1 MKLVRTIALALAG
14 LVAAK
19 PPVEA
24 RAAVIVDKNTDLA
37 QYSQF
42 FEDAELLLDAVTVV
56 DVKDKSFD
64 LFTYGYQAYDMVILF
79 PPQVKCEYRGG
90 GGGGGGNDEESGWFY
105 GWFYGH

>member
-1 MKLVRTIALALAG
+1 MLFVRTLVLAMAG

-24 RAAVIVDKNTDLA
+24 RTAVIVDKNTDLA

-42 FEDAELLLDAVTVV
+42 FDDAEHLLDTVTVI

-79 PPQVKCEYRGG
+79 PPQVKCE
-90 GGGGGGNDEESGWFY
+90 
-105 GWFYGH
+105 

>member
-1 MKLVRTIALALAG
+1 MLLVRTIALAMAG

-19 PPVEA
+19 PPMEA
-24 RAAVIVDKNTDLA
+24 RTAVIVDKNTDLA

-42 FEDAELLLDAVTVV
+42 FEDAENLLDTVTVV

-79 PPQVKCEYRGG
+79 PPQVKCEYERGMVG
-90 GGGGGGNDEESGWFY
+90 GRHNGRRTMAQ
-105 GWFYGH
+105 